1 MIMFCVA
8 KKESLFSLSTKNYID
23 EDSKLIYDSHYP
35 LKKEHLYPITG
46 VLAKNIKKDQLEPDK
61 EYIHLSC
68 KSANST
74 KGTILS
80 IEALSSEPNEAG
92 SQSKQIQDKVFS
104 ASEKLTQQ
112 QWLQLI
118 LQGIEQNKKPK
129 TNSEESKQNSTN
141 ILSIYESIFSFDP
154 PERIETPV

>member
-112 QWLQLI
+112 
-118 LQGIEQNKKPK
+118 
-129 TNSEESKQNSTN
+129 
-141 ILSIYESIFSFDP
+141 
-154 PERIETPV
+154 